1 MSRSIGMTSLTLA
14 FTVKKYMNDITMTL
28 AFNVKKYR
36 NDITVTV
43 AFTVKKQRSDITVT
57 LDYVKKYR
65 NGVTVTLTFFFL
77 LFWGGEVPS
86 NQYIS
91 GIRRT
96 IAVKWN
102 NRISKWVNILEVS
115 QTYKYLK
122 E

>member
-1 MSRSIGMTSLTLA
+1 MTSLTLA
-14 FTVKKYMNDITMTL
+14 FTVKKYRNDITM
-28 AFNVKKYR
+28 
-36 NDITVTV
+36 TV

-65 NGVTVTLTFFFL
+65 NGITVILTFFSF
-77 LFWGGEVPS
+77 FFFGKVPS
-86 NQYIS
+86 NHYIS
-91 GIRRT
+91 EIRRT

-102 NRISKWVNILEVS
+102 RISNWVNILEVS

>member
-1 MSRSIGMTSLTLA
+1 
-14 FTVKKYMNDITMTL
+14 MNDITMTL

-77 LFWGGEVPS
+77 LFWGGEYLAI
-86 NQYIS
+86 N
-91 GIRRT
+91 T
-96 IAVKWN
+96 F
-102 NRISKWVNILEVS
+102 LELEE
-115 QTYKYLK
+115 Q
-122 E
+122 